1 MSLKGIFA
9 YTIRAVGFGAVAG
22 GLYWLILRMR
32 GKKAKC
38 EDALAVV
45 YLAAVAEIIAL
56 RFGAGRVQRMIQWI
70 PLKPHWRS
78 FRAARGRLCIT
89 CAETS
94 CGSCRWEC
102 SSRGK
107 NRNGRTSKFSRQAR
121 RFPQCLNCFN
131 LRCVPA

>member
-32 GKKAKC
+32 GK
-38 EDALAVV
+38 
-45 YLAAVAEIIAL
+45 
-56 RFGAGRVQRMIQWI
+56 
-70 PLKPHWRS
+70 
-78 FRAARGRLCIT
+78 
-89 CAETS
+89 
-94 CGSCRWEC
+94 
-102 SSRGK
+102 
-107 NRNGRTSKFSRQAR
+107 NRNGRSSKFSRRAR